1 MLDKN
6 KIRNALKE
14 FYRYLLFTFFCV
26 CVTFTAIF
34 HSSCQITS
42 GGIKFIGEDYSS
54 PEIKSVTVISSD
66 EVKICFS
73 KKVSVTNSCVS
84 PLGSGEVPFLNP
96 LDSSINVEPVYED
109 SSFSVIYKMAQ
120 ESELG
125 KKYQLYSEVKDETGN
140 SLSFSI
146 PFNGYNSRMPVCVL
160 SEIRDAYQKDKKTEF
175 VEIFTLT
182 AGNLYGLELYCAK
195 DKDSYVF
202 PDIEVNAGE
211 YITVHLRKLNEQCVD
226 ELGADL
232 AFSNGIEHSDSGR
245 DLYVGDTKSWLGAS
259 CDIVILRNSNNN
271 VILDC
276 VPYCKPSYLEK
287 YKDWNEAELKKY
299 SLAAVDS
306 GVWMDS
312 PDVSGAIVK
321 KDTTSVN
328 YSLGRK
334 NINRL
339 FERVK
344 AGKIEGVISSCK
356 NDWGEL
362 FTVSP
367 GAASKDSD
375 YDQDKKKK

>member
-26 CVTFTAIF
+26 CVIFTAIF

-66 EVKICFS
+66 EVKIHFS
-73 KKVSVTNSCVS
+73 KKVLVINSCVS
-84 PLGSGEVPFLNP
+84 PLGTGEVPFLNP
-96 LDSSINVEPVYED
+96 LGSSINAEAVYDD

-146 PFNGYNSRMPVCVL
+146 PFNGYNSTMPVCVL

-202 PDIEVNAGE
+202 PDIEVKAGE
-211 YITVHLRKLNEQCVD
+211 YITVHLRKLNEDCVD
-226 ELGADL
+226 ELGTDL
-232 AFSNGIEHSDSGR
+232 AFSKGIEHSDSGR
-245 DLYVGDTKSWLGAS
+245 DLYVDGTKSWLGAS

-287 YKDWNEAELKKY
+287 YKDWNEAELKKF
-299 SLAAVDS
+299 SAAAVDS
-306 GVWMDS
+306 GVWTDS

-334 NINRL
+334 NINGL
-339 FERVK
+339 YERVK
-344 AGKIEGVISSCK
+344 SGKIEGVISSCK

-367 GAASKDSD
+367 GTASKDSD
-375 YDQDKKKK
+375 YEQKKK